1 VVYRREIVDQDC
13 ELSFVQQREQLCSPR
28 KDGGTFM
35 ITILVLSA
43 MPAASILG
51 ASGAYA
57 DPDIGGPP
65 TGGSGQV
72 TGGGAGRDLRPY
84 LCHPSG

>member
-13 ELSFVQQREQLCSPR
+13 ELSFVQQCEQLCSPR

-35 ITILVLSA
+35 IKILVPSA
-43 MPAASILG
+43 MPAAAIFG

-57 DPDIGGPP
+57 DPGIGGPP
-65 TGGSGQV
+65 PRADRIRGPQN
-72 TGGGAGRDLRPY
+72 A
-84 LCHPSG
+84 